1 MTGTG
6 PYAAGRS
13 DVRPVADAAGLPGA
27 GWDELLGA
35 EDFFQTSRWLAVQE
49 RNSGTTMDF
58 LMRHRDGDP
67 VAGLVAAWADDSV
80 PWLLARPDAML
91 ARALEDGGTP
101 EAEAVL
107 REVAGGDPAAL
118 LPSLVCGGRH
128 LGRTRALAGPHAGPG
143 DVEALVERAE
153 QLARERGAA
162 SVCFPH
168 VDVRDAALVDLLH
181 ARGYR
186 SHLSAHYAW
195 LPVPPGGWDEF
206 LANMSKHRRRRVRLE
221 RRALAEAKVE
231 VHLEPLTKALAP
243 RLGELDCNL
252 LRKYGN
258 PASPE
263 HSTGLL
269 SWISEVMG
277 DDAMVSVARQDGA
290 IIGFGMVLRSRARG
304 EEQWFGHRAGFD
316 YEAQGKLPLYYDV
329 LYYRVLEAAAREGV
343 SVLHAGIGSIEAKL
357 ARGCLASEEHA
368 FLLRLDRTESGGET
382 ARAPRTESGGTAR
395 VPRRAATRAAAGA
408 GSPAG
413 ETDTPLR
420 PSDRET
426 TTR

>member
-1 MTGTG
+1 MSG
-6 PYAAGRS
+6 AAHYPGS
-13 DVRPVADAAGLPGA
+13 QADVRPVSDAAGLPDA
-27 GWDELLGA
+27 GWDGLLGA

-58 LMRHRDGDP
+58 LVQHRDEKP
-67 VAGLVAAWADDSV
+67 VAALVTAWADDSV

-91 ARALEDGGTP
+91 SRALEDGGPP
-101 EAEAVL
+101 EAAAVL
-107 REVAGGDPAAL
+107 AEVAQGDPASL

-128 LGRTRALAGPHAGPG
+128 LGRTRTLAGPDALPA
-143 DVEALVERAE
+143 DVEALVVRAE
-153 QLARERGAA
+153 QLASERGAA

-168 VDVRDAALVDLLH
+168 VDVRDAELVELLR

-195 LPVPPGGWDEF
+195 LPIPPGGWDQF
-206 LANMSKHRRRRVRLE
+206 LAEMSKHRRRRVRLE

-263 HSTGLL
+263 HSAGLL

-277 DDAMVSVARQDGA
+277 DDAMVSVARKDGA

-316 YEAQGKLPLYYDV
+316 YDAQGKLPLYYDV

-343 SVLHAGIGSIEAKL
+343 SVLHAGIGSVEAKL
-357 ARGCLASEEHA
+357 ARGCLASEEHS
-368 FLLRLDRTESGGET
+368 FLLRL
-382 ARAPRTESGGTAR
+382 PRTGSGK
-395 VPRRAATRAAAGA
+395 
-408 GSPAG
+408 
-413 ETDTPLR
+413 
-420 PSDRET
+420 ET

>member
-1 MTGTG
+1 MSGG
-6 PYAAGRS
+6 AHYPGSQA
-13 DVRPVADAAGLPGA
+13 DVRAVADAAGLPDA
-27 GWDELLGA
+27 GWDGLLGA

-58 LMRHRDGDP
+58 LVQHREEKP
-67 VAGLVAAWADDSV
+67 VAALVAAWADDSV

-91 ARALEDGGTP
+91 SRALEDGGPP
-101 EAEAVL
+101 EAAAVL
-107 REVAGGDPAAL
+107 AEVAQGDPASL

-128 LGRTRALAGPHAGPG
+128 LGRTRTLAGPDALPS
-143 DVEALVERAE
+143 DVEALVVRAE
-153 QLARERGAA
+153 QLAAERGAA

-168 VDVRDAALVDLLH
+168 VDVRDAGLVELLRT
-181 ARGYR
+181 RGYR

-195 LPVPPGGWDEF
+195 LPIPPGGWDQF
-206 LANMSKHRRRRVRLE
+206 LAEMSKHRRRRVRLE

-263 HSTGLL
+263 HSAGLL

-277 DDAMVSVARQDGA
+277 DDAMVSVARKDGA

-316 YEAQGKLPLYYDV
+316 YDAQGKLPLYYDV

-343 SVLHAGIGSIEAKL
+343 SVLHAGIGSVEAKL
-357 ARGCLASEEHA
+357 ARGCLASEEHS
-368 FLLRLDRTESGGET
+368 FLLRL
-382 ARAPRTESGGTAR
+382 PRTGSGK
-395 VPRRAATRAAAGA
+395 
-408 GSPAG
+408 
-413 ETDTPLR
+413 
-420 PSDRET
+420 ET

>member
-1 MTGTG
+1 MRGTG
-6 PYAAGRS
+6 PYAGSRG
-13 DVRPVADAAGLPGA
+13 DVRAVADAAALPAA
-27 GWDELLGA
+27 GWDDLLGA

-58 LMRHRDGDP
+58 LVQHRDDKP

-91 ARALEDGGTP
+91 SRALEDGGTP

-107 REVAGGDPAAL
+107 TEVAQGDPAAL

-128 LGRTRALAGPHAGPG
+128 LGRTRAPARPDALPS
-143 DVEALVERAE
+143 DVEALLERAE
-153 QLARERGAA
+153 QLAAERGAA

-168 VDVRDAALVDLLH
+168 VDVRDTGLVELLRG
-181 ARGYR
+181 RGYR

-195 LPVPPGGWDEF
+195 LPIPPGGWDQF
-206 LANMSKHRRRRVRLE
+206 LEEMSKHRRRRVRLE

-263 HSTGLL
+263 HSAGLL

-277 DDAMVSVARQDGA
+277 DDAMVSVARKDGS

-316 YEAQGKLPLYYDV
+316 YDAQGKLPLYYDV

-343 SVLHAGIGSIEAKL
+343 SVLHAGIGSVEAKL
-357 ARGCLASEEHA
+357 ARGCLASEEHS
-368 FLLRLDRTESGGET
+368 FLLRIGET
-382 ARAPRTESGGTAR
+382 AR
-395 VPRRAATRAAAGA
+395 
-408 GSPAG
+408 
-413 ETDTPLR
+413 
-420 PSDRET
+420 
-426 TTR
+426 